1 MKIYKRAI
9 LPKGFQANALA
20 CGIKKSRK
28 PDLALFYSLYPAK
41 ASCKFTAN
49 KILAAPIR
57 VNKLHLKNNNFF
69 QAVIVNSGNANCF
82 NGRQGLKDAGEVARK
97 LADSLGIKKSEV
109 LLASTG
115 IIGKRLPVAKIQRA
129 LPELISGLS
138 KQGVDKAKYAI
149 ITTDTFAKTITV
161 RFLIGGRT
169 VTICGVAKGAGM
181 IAPDMATMLTF
192 IFTDAHISQ
201 GALHRAL
208 GICVEDSFNCITV
221 DGCMSTNDSVIM
233 LANGSAKNVLIGQGK
248 NFNLFV
254 RALRS
259 ACLELAKMIVKDA
272 EGASKFIRIKV
283 DQARSFQE
291 AKRLALAIA
300 NSSLFKT
307 ACFGQNPN
315 FGRIVAAM
323 GSCGIDLKEEDL
335 KMKVSSLE
343 KREIT
348 VNISVNRGKFSAVVY
363 TSDLTPEYVRI
374 NAAYN

>member
-28 PDLALFYSLYPAK
+28 ADLALFYSLYPAK

-49 KILAAPIR
+49 KILAAPIQ

-82 NGRQGLKDAGEVARK
+82 NGRQGLKDADEVTRK

-161 RFLIGGRT
+161 CFLIGGRT

-192 IFTDAHISQ
+192 ILTDAHISQ

-208 GICVEDSFNCITV
+208 RICVEDSFNCITV

-233 LANGSAKNVLIGQGK
+233 LANGSAKNVLIGQGE

-335 KMKVSSLE
+335 RMKVSSLE